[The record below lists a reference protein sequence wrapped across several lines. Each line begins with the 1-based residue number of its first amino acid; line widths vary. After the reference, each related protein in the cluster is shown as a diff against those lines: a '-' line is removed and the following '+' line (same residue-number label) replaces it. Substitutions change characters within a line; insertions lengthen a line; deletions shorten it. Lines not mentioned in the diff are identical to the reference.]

1 MWFRLL
7 IRELRPPGVCCL
19 CSWLVKGFFSEEW
32 AHFPLE
38 NWRAEHFRHN
48 QSKLSF
54 KNIWSSE
61 LKLLS
66 ALHYTGSKELS
77 AALRSEELT
86 SIARGLTFV
95 LNCWEVISNVFL
107 LLGAVD
113 HPIKWFRMGQATPE
127 WPTTG
132 LRAEALGSPGSG
144 TWTLNT
150 WATDQSHLCNVDCG
164 LC

>member
-1 MWFRLL
+1 MRNEL
-7 IRELRPPGVCCL
+7 IFPWRT
-19 CSWLVKGFFSEEW
+19 EE
-32 AHFPLE
+32 
-38 NWRAEHFRHN
+38 
-48 QSKLSF
+48 QSISGTTKANSLS
-54 KNIWSSE
+54 KISDP

-113 HPIKWFRMGQATPE
+113 HPIK
-127 WPTTG
+127 
-132 LRAEALGSPGSG
+132 
-144 TWTLNT
+144 
-150 WATDQSHLCNVDCG
+150 
-164 LC
+164 